1 MIGMTGYSTDSMVR
15 QGEVWFYEMFA
26 TGHSTLE
33 GNVREMMRFFETTS
47 LFDAVFRCVSNRDN
61 MRMYHYNLSSDK
73 FDRIIRSVLMFL
85 KSKGF
90 TESSVKK
97 MMSKSRRN

>member
-1 MIGMTGYSTDSMVR
+1 MTGYSTDSMVR
-15 QGEVWFYEMFA
+15 QGEIWFYEMFA

-33 GNVREMMRFFETTS
+33 DNVREMMKFFETTS

-73 FDRIIRSVLMFL
+73 FDMIIRSVLMFL

-97 MMSKSRRN
+97 MMSKSRRS

>member
-1 MIGMTGYSTDSMVR
+1 MIRMREYRTDSTVR
-15 QGEVWFYEMFA
+15 QGEVWFYEMFT

-33 GNVREMMRFFETTS
+33 DDVREMMRFFDTTS

-73 FDRIIRSVLMFL
+73 FDRIIRSVLLFL

-97 MMSKSRRN
+97 MMSKSRRY